1 MEQHE
6 FIEQELKIVSH
17 MFDVQ
22 KAIYPMAVLV
32 KDDTR
37 YQIPVTF
44 QNNAHKDIVSQGIKD
59 LVKKSEPDVVVYV
72 AEAWM
77 LAITSTS
84 DRLPIPSRHPDRIE
98 IVAVQIEFKTGEK
111 FGCQARILRG
121 NGQPR
126 LDKFEVLRDDTSMGR
141 FCDFFPIGRTN

>member
-1 MEQHE
+1 MEPRE
-6 FIEQELKIVSH
+6 FVDQELILIRQI
-17 MFDVQ
+17 FDHL
-22 KAIYPMAVLV
+22 KEIYPMAILV
-32 KDDTR
+32 KDDNR

-59 LVKKSEPDVVVYV
+59 LVKKSEPDVVIYI

-77 LAITSTS
+77 LAVTSKF
-84 DRLPIPSRHPDRIE
+84 DRLPIPSQHPDRIE

-111 FGCQARILRG
+111 FGCHAKILRK